1 MISKIFSLRKKR
13 KIRITLTLSFLG
25 IVFPYI
31 FHSFGSIGRIFLPM
45 HFFVMIGAY
54 ILSPIYALTIAVL
67 IPIISSLLTGMP
79 IIYPILPILI
89 MELITYA
96 LVIGFLKRRG
106 LYQSLIVAMISGR
119 VTATLTVFLL
129 RETMGLAMHPIRYIE
144 SSLITGL
151 PGIIFQIILI
161 PIIVTLIN
169 NHSSPWRDLH
179 ESNKSI

>member
-1 MISKIFSLRKKR
+1 MISKIFSIRKNR
-13 KIRITLTLSFLG
+13 KLRITLTLSFLG

-31 FHSFGSIGRIFLPM
+31 FHSFGGGGRIFLPM
-45 HFFVMIGAY
+45 HFFIIIGAY

-67 IPIISSLLTGMP
+67 IPIISSFLTGMP
-79 IIYPILPILI
+79 IVYPILPILI

-96 LVIGFLKRRG
+96 LVIVFLKRKG
-106 LYQSLIVAMISGR
+106 IYKSLILAMISGR
-119 VTATLTVFLL
+119 IAATLTVFLL
-129 RETMGLAMHPIRYIE
+129 KEAMGLTMHPIRYIE

-161 PIIVTLIN
+161 PIIVTLID

-179 ESNKSI
+179 ESNKCV

>member
-25 IVFPYI
+25 IFSPYI
-31 FHSFGSIGRIFLPM
+31 FHIFGSVGQIFLPM
-45 HFFVMIGAY
+45 HVFVMIGAY
-54 ILSPIYALTIAVL
+54 ILSPIYALTIAVI
-67 IPIISSLLTGMP
+67 IPIISSFLTGMP
-79 IIYPILPILI
+79 IIYPILPILM

-119 VTATLTVFLL
+119 VAATLTVFLL

-144 SSLITGL
+144 SSIITGL
-151 PGIIFQIILI
+151 PGIIFQIIII
-161 PIIVTLIN
+161 PIIITLIN
-169 NHSSPWRDLH
+169 NHSSPWSDFH
-179 ESNKSI
+179 GTD